1 MANSYSLVGNR
12 NISSIRS
19 IVGLADWAST
29 SVGKWSQVDEMLGQ
43 QEARVNSTS
52 AAPPCWVEDHHRYVP
67 LVRFFFP

>member
-43 QEARVNSTS
+43 
-52 AAPPCWVEDHHRYVP
+52 
-67 LVRFFFP
+67 